1 MKCVIT
7 EILETTKMSLFGES
21 WKVKFKYKKG
31 KKVLEKTV
39 YFDYLEEV
47 ELYKVGFEFEE
58 E

>member
-7 EILETTKMSLFGES
+7 EILETTKMSLFS
-21 WKVKFKYKKG
+21 DYWKVKFKYKKG
-31 KKVLEKTV
+31 NKLLEKIV

-47 ELYKVGFEFEE
+47 ELYKVSFEFEE

>member
-7 EILETTKMSLFGES
+7 EIIETTKMSLFGDY

-47 ELYKVGFEFEE
+47 ALYKVGFEFEE